1 LEIKGAVAI
10 VTGAARGIGQAT
22 AMALAKAGAKAVV
35 LVDIKETELAKTA
48 RLIESEGAEAVIS
61 YTDVGD
67 LASLQSLFA
76 KVETRFGRLDILHNN
91 AGIGEGS
98 SEWPNVTPERL
109 INIINVNLSGVILGT
124 QLSLDLMKKSGG
136 GVIVNTASGGAFMP
150 LPPQAVYVATKA
162 GVVHFTRSCEPLFES
177 HGVRVNCICPGLV
190 DTEMVKE
197 TGDGI
202 AADWLQPLVT
212 SVKLLLPKD
221 IANAVLDF
229 VREDNKVAEIL
240 SINNQPLA

>member
-1 LEIKGAVAI
+1 MEIKGAVAI